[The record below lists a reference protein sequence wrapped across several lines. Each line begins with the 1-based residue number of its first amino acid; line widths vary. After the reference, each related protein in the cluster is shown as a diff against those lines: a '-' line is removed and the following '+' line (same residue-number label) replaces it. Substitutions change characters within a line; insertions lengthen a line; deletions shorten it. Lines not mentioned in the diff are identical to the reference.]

1 MLYFTQGVTDD
12 MRQKQKD
19 QLFGVTREDLIHVA
33 RTWVSFVFEAL
44 AGTSLFLTSSSSHS
58 LLLICGSLRAPLIIL
73 NNCLLDE
80 PAFLVHYFCH
90 LSEVWLLLHMTN
102 LFSAYRYLASSDIPN
117 SIAVLGPGNKITAR
131 DSSWTIRRESL
142 TWNHCSSVKAML
154 PGLTGLQADLS
165 VQGPVIH

>member
-33 RTWVSFVFEAL
+33 RTWVSFLFEAL

-80 PAFLVHYFCH
+80 PAFLVHYFCYFF
-90 LSEVWLLLHMTN
+90 SCTWQIYFLL
-102 LFSAYRYLASSDIPN
+102 RYLASSDIPN

-142 TWNHCSSVKAML
+142 TWNQCSSVRAML

-165 VQGPVIH
+165 AQGQVIH